1 MKFNHTALLLFIAG
15 VVHCANAHTYTFDAS
30 MLGDAAKGVDMS
42 LFNQGVQQPGT
53 YRVDVMVNGKRV
65 DTRDVVFKLEK
76 DGQGT
81 PFLAPCLTVSQLSHY
96 GIKTEGY
103 PQLWKAAK
111 PLDGCADL
119 TAIPQAQAVL
129 DINNQQLQLS
139 IPQIALRPKFKGIAP
154 EELWDDGIPAFLM
167 NYSARTMQTDY
178 KMVKRRDNSSWV
190 QLQPGINIG
199 AWRVRNVTSWQRSSQ
214 MSGKWQAAYTY
225 AERGL
230 YSLKSRLTLGQKT
243 SQGDIFDIV
252 PFTGVMLTSDDNMV
266 PYSERQF
273 APVVR
278 GIARTQAR
286 VEVKQNG
293 YTIYNT
299 TVAPGPFALRDL
311 SVTDSS
317 GDLHVTVWETDGS
330 TQMFV
335 VPYQAPAIALHQGYL
350 KYSLLAGRYRSSD
363 SATDKAQ
370 IEQATLMY
378 GLPWNLTAYGGIQS
392 ATHYQAASL
401 GLGVSL
407 GRWGSLSV
415 DGSDTHSQRQGEA
428 VQQGVSWRLRY
439 SNQLTATG
447 TNVFLTRWQYA
458 SQGNNTLSDV
468 LDSYRH
474 DGNRLWSWRDNLQ
487 PSSRTTLM
495 LSQSWGRRFGNL
507 SLTGSRTDWRNR
519 PGHNDSYG
527 LSWGTSI
534 GGGAL
539 SLNWNQN
546 RTLWRNGAHGKEN
559 ITSLWFSMP
568 LSRWTGNNA
577 IVSWQITSPSH
588 GGQTQQVALN
598 GQTLSRQLDW
608 EVRQSYRANTPSSG
622 GNNSALHLAW
632 NGAYGLLG
640 GDYNYSRAV
649 SQMGVNIAGGIVIH
663 HHGVTLGQPLQGS
676 VALIEAPGASGVPV
690 GGWPGVKTDFR
701 GDTTIGNLNAYQ
713 ENTVSLDP
721 SWLPDDAEVTQ
732 NDVRVVPTEGAVVEA
747 KFHTRIGARALM
759 TLKRE
764 DGSAIPFG
772 AQVTVNGQDGS
783 AALVD
788 TDSQVYL
795 TGLTDKGKL
804 MVKWGAQQCRV
815 NYQLPTHK
823 GIAGLYQMNGLCR

>member
-1 MKFNHTALLLFIAG
+1 
-15 VVHCANAHTYTFDAS
+15 
-30 MLGDAAKGVDMS
+30 
-42 LFNQGVQQPGT
+42 
-53 YRVDVMVNGKRV
+53 
-65 DTRDVVFKLEK
+65 
-76 DGQGT
+76 
-81 PFLAPCLTVSQLSHY
+81 
-96 GIKTEGY
+96 
-103 PQLWKAAK
+103 
-111 PLDGCADL
+111 
-119 TAIPQAQAVL
+119 
-129 DINNQQLQLS
+129 
-139 IPQIALRPKFKGIAP
+139 
-154 EELWDDGIPAFLM
+154 
-167 NYSARTMQTDY
+167 
-178 KMVKRRDNSSWV
+178 
-190 QLQPGINIG
+190 
-199 AWRVRNVTSWQRSSQ
+199 
-214 MSGKWQAAYTY
+214 
-225 AERGL
+225 
-230 YSLKSRLTLGQKT
+230 
-243 SQGDIFDIV
+243 
-252 PFTGVMLTSDDNMV
+252 
-266 PYSERQF
+266 
-273 APVVR
+273 PVVR

-311 SVTDSS
+311 SVTDGS
-317 GDLHVTVWETDGS
+317 GDLHVTVWEADGS

-335 VPYQAPAIALHQGYL
+335 VPYQTPAIALHQGYL

-370 IEQATLMY
+370 IAQATLMY

-428 VQQGVSWRLRY
+428 VQQGASWRLRY

-447 TNVFLTRWQYA
+447 TNFSLTRWQYA
-458 SQGNNTLSDV
+458 SQGYNTLSDV

-474 DGNRLWSWRDNLQ
+474 DGNRLWSWRENLQ
-487 PSSRTTLM
+487 PSSRTSLM
-495 LSQSWGRRFGNL
+495 LSQSWGRHLGNL

-519 PGHNDSYG
+519 PGHDDSYG

-534 GGGAL
+534 GGGSL

-546 RTLWRNGAHGKEN
+546 RTLWRNGAHRKEN
-559 ITSLWFSMP
+559 ITSLWFSVP
-568 LSRWTGNNA
+568 LSRWTGNNVRA
-577 IVSWQITSPSH
+577 SWQMTSPSQ
-588 GGQTQQVALN
+588 GGQTQQVGVN
-598 GQTLSRQLDW
+598 GEAFSRQLDW
-608 EVRQSYRANTPSSG
+608 EVRQSYRADAPPGG

-640 GDYNYSRAV
+640 GDYSYSRTMR
-649 SQMGVNIAGGIVIH
+649 QMGVNIAGGIVIH

-676 VALIEAPGASGVPV
+676 VALVEAPGASGVPV

-701 GDTTIGNLNAYQ
+701 GDTTVGNLSVYQ

-721 SWLPDDAEVTQ
+721 SRLPDDAEVTQ
-732 NDVRVVPTEGAVVEA
+732 TDVRVVPTEGAVVEA

-788 TDSQVYL
+788 TDGQVYL
-795 TGLTDKGKL
+795 TGLADKGEL
-804 MVKWGAQQCRV
+804 TVKWGAQQCRV
-815 NYQLPTHK
+815 NYQLPAHK
-823 GIAGLYQMNGLCR
+823 GIAGLYQMSGLCR